1 MALGVPCAL
10 ASLPFLPPV
19 SVSCSSSFFIVV
31 LALSTS
37 LPVAPASAALALAP
51 ELPSCS
57 TIIFV
62 CCDCAAVRAAP
73 PSASSAVLLPH
84 QCTHISPRQ
93 HPAPRLQ
100 NTPTPRFTHA
110 KLHIHAEPKTSKI
123 CEICDCTFF
132 WPALRVMRNPL
143 TRFARR
149 HPFQL
154 PFALIIMTPPFP
166 IPFSKSSV
174 QWSDQVGAQQL
185 HAKALRRCAPP
196 CWATSCRLTESYY
209 VPHHSNS
216 PCTPLVRFPGQTRG
230 TLPVFLLNIAP

>member
-1 MALGVPCAL
+1 VPCAL

-154 PFALIIMTPPFP
+154 PFALIIMTPQYHFLNHQFNGP
-166 IPFSKSSV
+166 IKWEHSSCTLKR
-174 QWSDQVGAQQL
+174 SAAARPRVGPPRADSRNLTMFHTTAIL
-185 HAKALRRCAPP
+185 HAHRWYASLAKPEALYPFFC
-196 CWATSCRLTESYY
+196 
-209 VPHHSNS
+209 
-216 PCTPLVRFPGQTRG
+216 
-230 TLPVFLLNIAP
+230 